1 MEAHVITLMRTI
13 RFQAL
18 FGNSGVAEWLA
29 ASQGVL
35 SYLELVI

>member
-1 MEAHVITLMRTI
+1 MEAHVITLMRTFK
-13 RFQAL
+13 FQTL

-29 ASQGVL
+29 ASQGGH